1 MTARAATSLATAVAI
16 VFIATQAATP
26 ASGQLRG
33 DSVNVNPPQP
43 RPQPATATD
52 SADPIDLLR
61 AQTGGFTYDLSVP
74 GWPTGY
80 SYHGLSPN
88 DLGVHFGDVLMDDPF
103 TGRPRFDL
111 VPTQLSALP
120 DIRLSTAGNLY
131 GAGFT
136 PRHFTEPHPLTEAT
150 YWSSSAGLQ
159 SVRILHQQ
167 QRVFR
172 KRHDPGD
179 STTAAVD
186 SIAVDQGAN
195 RAPPVGQRTRMQAA
209 VSYHG
214 LAATGEYPGSR
225 VRRGRQLSASVGMSG
240 ARWSAEVLELYNG
253 RSVGAHEGVDPP
265 IFRRLGATVQQADAE
280 RVTRRNDLSVNAGYA
295 ILDEPV
301 RVEAVWTMATERY
314 TTAADTVEAR
324 STRFSWSLS
333 QRVSRG
339 IPVSVFATGN
349 RDIVTG
355 SRGMEADAVTSF
367 LFAGLSG
374 DATTKRA
381 LGSASLGLVQAGDAT
396 AFAGTFEGE
405 AMLAGVGLSAS
416 AATTLGRSSLIDEVG
431 FSNFLAGIP
440 SANERARY
448 SALSVG
454 VSMRLR
460 QLSVTLKG
468 FVMLA
473 TDATEYFATPA
484 PDSAV
489 AVRVNGTTHNIGG
502 SGTVGLREAAARGF
516 YGRVRLDAYRV
527 GGESSPERLRIAGAH
542 PDYYATA
549 QFGYRRTLFLGDL
562 IGDFAIRGRAW
573 PDFAGRALHPQTGL
587 LLIPLA
593 GNVVPA
599 SWVVDVVVT
608 AKVRSASIFLL
619 YENVFSGTQLLEGN
633 QLVVGYPLEQ
643 QRFRL
648 GVWWPI
654 TG

>member
-172 KRHDPGD
+172 KLHDPGD
-179 STTAAVD
+179 STTVAVD
-186 SIAVDQGAN
+186 SIAVEGAN
-195 RAPPVGQRTRMQAA
+195 RSPPVSQRTRMLAA

-225 VRRGRQLSASVGMSG
+225 VRRGRQLSASVGLSG

-253 RSVGAHEGVDPP
+253 RSVGAHEGVNPP
-265 IFRRLGATVQQADAE
+265 IFRRLGATVQQGDAE

-295 ILDEPV
+295 ILDEPL
-301 RVEAVWTMATERY
+301 RVGAVWTTATERY
-314 TTAADTVEAR
+314 TTATDTVEAR
-324 STRFSWSLS
+324 SRRFSWSLS
-333 QRVSRG
+333 QRVARD

-349 RDIVTG
+349 HDVVTG
-355 SRGMEADAVTSF
+355 SRGMEADARTSF

-374 DATTKRA
+374 EATAKRA
-381 LGSASLGLVQAGDAT
+381 RGSASLGLVQAGEEA
-396 AFAGTFEGE
+396 AFAGTFKGE
-405 AMLAGVGLSAS
+405 AEFAWIGLSAS

-431 FSNFLAGIP
+431 FSNFLAGMP
-440 SANERARY
+440 SIEEPARY
-448 SALSVG
+448 SAGSVG
-454 VSMRLR
+454 LSLRLR
-460 QLSVTLKG
+460 QLSVTLEG
-468 FVMLA
+468 FVTLA
-473 TDATEYFATPA
+473 TDVAEYFATPA

-489 AVRVNGTTHNIGG
+489 AVRVNGTTRHIGVTG
-502 SGTVGLREAAARGF
+502 AVGLREASARGF

-527 GGESSPERLRIAGAH
+527 GGGSSPERLRIAGAH

-587 LLIPLA
+587 LVIPLA

-599 SWVVDVVVT
+599 SWVVDIVVT
-608 AKVRSASIFLL
+608 AKIRSALIFLL